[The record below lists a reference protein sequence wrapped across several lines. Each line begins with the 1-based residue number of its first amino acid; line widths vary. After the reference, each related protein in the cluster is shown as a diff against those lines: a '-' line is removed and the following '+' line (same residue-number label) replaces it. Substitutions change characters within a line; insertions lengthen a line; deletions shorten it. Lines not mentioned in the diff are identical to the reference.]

1 MLLGNN
7 GGVPEVPFAS
17 SYQPA
22 EIGAL
27 GRALKTCY
35 GSDEAARRAVEQ
47 NNQVLC
53 PVYATPEL
61 LLQTNAALIKLVGKR
76 EALEI
81 LLMNPAVLTCG
92 ARGIAEQDPAK
103 IRSTAST
110 RQALDRVT
118 TPTGLAL
125 SLLLLGF
132 LRVAFLSVSNFF
144 RPKGSPRLAEATQS
158 HARRERDRY
167 IQFVACGLP
176 CGNEVLDATIPVQ

>member
-132 LRVAFLSVSNFF
+132 LRVAFLV
-144 RPKGSPRLAEATQS
+144 ATK
-158 HARRERDRY
+158 Y
-167 IQFVACGLP
+167 
-176 CGNEVLDATIPVQ
+176 

>member
-81 LLMNPAVLTCG
+81 LLMN
-92 ARGIAEQDPAK
+92 PAK